1 MFVPDFFRLNF
12 VFSEEQRLRMNM
24 KNITLA
30 AVFIAAALSF
40 AGCGGGRGQED
51 VAGEAS
57 GPSAEEADSCLLLGF
72 DPAQMAARDGKVRS
86 GEFFSTL
93 LMKLGMSA
101 GDAYLLSEA
110 CDTVFDVR
118 SLRVGNAYQAY
129 YSRLSPDVS
138 EVQESDAKS
147 AAAAGVFDG
156 GALEYLVYWQDRV
169 NGVVFRCTAPYSVWK
184 VARPVVTEH
193 RYADVAI
200 SSSLWNDMLAAGV
213 SPLLILSLSDIY
225 AWTVDF
231 FGLQKGDRFRVFYDE
246 KTCEGDVIAV
256 DTVRYAVFTHQ
267 GEDFPAVMFDQG
279 DGGNIYWN
287 EKGESMRKAF
297 LKAPLQYS
305 RISSG
310 FSYARRH
317 PVTRRVQ
324 PHTGV
329 DYAAPAGTP
338 VMTIGDGVVTS
349 RRNEGAGGNV
359 VRIRHNSVY
368 STAYLHLS
376 RYASGLKVGQRVR
389 QGEVIGYVGSTG
401 RSTGPHLDFRVWKN
415 GSPINPLKMESPP
428 AEPLKKEFSE
438 DFEAVCLAY
447 SHRLDSLEAL
457 PVARQ
462 LLKVL

>member
-12 VFSEEQRLRMNM
+12 VLSEEQRLRMNM
-24 KNITLA
+24 KNMTLA

-40 AGCGGGRGQED
+40 AGCGGGRSQEG
-51 VAGEAS
+51 VTEQV
-57 GPSAEEADSCLLLGF
+57 PSAEKADSCLLFGF
-72 DPAQMAARDGKVRS
+72 DPAQMTVRDGNVRS

-129 YSRLSPDVS
+129 YSLSS
-138 EVQESDAKS
+138 T
-147 AAAAGVFDG
+147 

-169 NGVVFRCTAPYSVWK
+169 NGVVFKCTAPYSVWK

-193 RYADVAI
+193 RYADVTI

-447 SHRLDSLEAL
+447 SRRLDSLEAL
-457 PVARQ
+457 PVAKQ